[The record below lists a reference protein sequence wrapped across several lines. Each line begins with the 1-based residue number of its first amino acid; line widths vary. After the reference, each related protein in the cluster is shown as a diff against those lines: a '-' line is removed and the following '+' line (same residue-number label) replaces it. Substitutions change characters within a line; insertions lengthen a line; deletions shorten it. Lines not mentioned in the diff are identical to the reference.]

1 VAGQPRFVVDPAPPG
16 RVDQARAALQE
27 RMVQGEIDGYLF
39 LGPDALERS
48 AVEYYGTNVSN
59 MMDLQL
65 MDKAVEEAL
74 VSQRLAREGLD
85 PERVRSLT
93 RHVDLKTIRVT
104 ARGAREDRGA
114 SFILSLV
121 LMMLLYTTLA
131 IWGTAMMNGVIE
143 EKTNRVVEVVVSSL
157 PASRLFAADSSSACN
172 NSRRVLATGAV
183 LGLPPLGYRSSSSCL
198 IAAISA
204 AGAAGTGAAG
214 ALPEL
219 SPALLVAFV
228 LFFLLGYFL
237 YGAMYASIG
246 AAVNTTQEAQS
257 LVFPVMMP
265 LILSV
270 VFYPMVMAAPD
281 STLSVALSLVPFFAP
296 LLMFLRMTAV
306 SPPAWQVAS
315 SMLLML
321 ATIAVITWA
330 AARIYRVGILMY
342 GKRPTFPEIIR
353 WVGGP
358 DQGNS
363 SSSIVFEKM
372 RYGSSSSRTSVNLLY
387 LPGYSP
393 FTSSRVS
400 EKILPQC
407 GTPPCSRMMG
417 SKRVKISG

>member
-1 VAGQPRFVVDPAPPG
+1 MKRVFAVARREYLERVRSKAFLVSTILGPTLLAGFMIAPILLTRQRGRPLHVAVLDASGRLGADVTQSLARRKVAGQPRFVVDPAPPG

-157 PASRLFAADSSSACN
+157 PASRLFAGKLLGVGAAGLTQFLVWAAC
-172 NSRRVLATGAV
+172 L
-183 LGLPPLGYRSSSSCL
+183 
-198 IAAISA
+198 AAISA

-219 SPALLVAFV
+219 SPPLLVAFV

-353 WVGGP
+353 WVGKP
-358 DQGNS
+358 
-363 SSSIVFEKM
+363 
-372 RYGSSSSRTSVNLLY
+372 
-387 LPGYSP
+387 
-393 FTSSRVS
+393 
-400 EKILPQC
+400 
-407 GTPPCSRMMG
+407 
-417 SKRVKISG
+417 

>member
-1 VAGQPRFVVDPAPPG
+1 VKRIFAVARREYLERVRSKAFLVSTILGPALLAGFMIAPLLLTRQRGRPLHVAVLDASGVLGAEVTQSLARRKVAGQPRFLVEPAPEGPID
-16 RVDQARAALQE
+16 RARAALQE
-27 RMVQGEIDGYLF
+27 RMVRGEIDGYLY
-39 LGPDALERS
+39 LVPDALERS
-48 AVEYYGTNVSN
+48 AAEYYGKNVSN
-59 MMDLQL
+59 VMDLQL

-74 VSQRLAREGLD
+74 VSRRLAREGLD
-85 PERVRSLT
+85 PERIRSLT
-93 RHVDLKTIRVT
+93 RRVDLKTIRVT

-114 SFILSLV
+114 SFVMSLV

-131 IWGTAMMNGVIE
+131 VWGTAMMNGVIE

-157 PASRLFAADSSSACN
+157 PASRLFAGKLLGVGAAGLTQFLVWAAC
-172 NSRRVLATGAV
+172 L
-183 LGLPPLGYRSSSSCL
+183 
-198 IAAISA
+198 AAISA
-204 AGAAGTGAAG
+204 AGAAGTGATG

-219 SPALLVAFV
+219 SPLLLVAFV

-270 VFYPMVMAAPD
+270 VFYPMVLAAPD
-281 STLSVALSLVPFFAP
+281 SGLSVALSLVPFFAP

-306 SPPAWQVAS
+306 SPPAWQVGL

-321 ATIAVITWA
+321 ATIVVITWA

-353 WVGGP
+353 WVGRP
-358 DQGNS
+358 
-363 SSSIVFEKM
+363 
-372 RYGSSSSRTSVNLLY
+372 
-387 LPGYSP
+387 
-393 FTSSRVS
+393 
-400 EKILPQC
+400 
-407 GTPPCSRMMG
+407 
-417 SKRVKISG
+417 

>member
-1 VAGQPRFVVDPAPPG
+1 VKRVFAVARREYLERVRSKAFLVSTILGPALLAGFMIAPLLLTRQRGRPLHVAVLDASGRLGADVTQSLARRKVAGQPRFMVDPASPG
-16 RVDQARAALQE
+16 PVDQARAALQE
-27 RMVQGEIDGYLF
+27 RMVRGEIDGYLF

-65 MDKAVEEAL
+65 LDKAVEEAL

-93 RHVDLKTIRVT
+93 RRVDLKTIRVT

-131 IWGTAMMNGVIE
+131 VWGTAMMNGVIE

-157 PASRLFAADSSSACN
+157 PASRLFAGKLLGVGAAGLTQFVVWAAC
-172 NSRRVLATGAV
+172 L
-183 LGLPPLGYRSSSSCL
+183 
-198 IAAISA
+198 AAISA

-219 SPALLVAFV
+219 SPLLLVAFV

-270 VFYPMVMAAPD
+270 VFYPMVLAAPD
-281 STLSVALSLVPFFAP
+281 SSLSVALSLVPFFAP

-353 WVGGP
+353 WVGR
-358 DQGNS
+358 S
-363 SSSIVFEKM
+363 
-372 RYGSSSSRTSVNLLY
+372 
-387 LPGYSP
+387 
-393 FTSSRVS
+393 
-400 EKILPQC
+400 
-407 GTPPCSRMMG
+407 
-417 SKRVKISG
+417 

>member
-1 VAGQPRFVVDPAPPG
+1 MKRVFAVARREYLERVRSKAFLVSTILGPTLLAGFMIAPILLTRQRGRPLHVAVLDASGRLGADVTQSLARRKVAGQPRFVVDPAPPG

-157 PASRLFAADSSSACN
+157 PASRLFAGKLLGVGAAGLTQFLVWAAC
-172 NSRRVLATGAV
+172 L
-183 LGLPPLGYRSSSSCL
+183 
-198 IAAISA
+198 AAISA

-219 SPALLVAFV
+219 SPPLLVAFV

-330 AARIYRVGILMY
+330 AARIYRVGILM
-342 GKRPTFPEIIR
+342 
-353 WVGGP
+353 
-358 DQGNS
+358 
-363 SSSIVFEKM
+363 
-372 RYGSSSSRTSVNLLY
+372 
-387 LPGYSP
+387 
-393 FTSSRVS
+393 
-400 EKILPQC
+400 
-407 GTPPCSRMMG
+407 
-417 SKRVKISG
+417 

>member
-1 VAGQPRFVVDPAPPG
+1 MKRVFAVARREYLERVRSKAFLVSTILGPTLLAGFMIAPILLTRQRGRPLHVAVLDASGRLGADVTQSLARRKVAGQPRFLVDPAPPG

-74 VSQRLAREGLD
+74 VSQRLAQEGLD

-157 PASRLFAADSSSACN
+157 PASRLFAGKLLGVGAAGLTQFLVWAAC
-172 NSRRVLATGAV
+172 L
-183 LGLPPLGYRSSSSCL
+183 
-198 IAAISA
+198 AAISA

-219 SPALLVAFV
+219 SPPLLVAFV

-353 WVGGP
+353 WVGKP
-358 DQGNS
+358 
-363 SSSIVFEKM
+363 
-372 RYGSSSSRTSVNLLY
+372 
-387 LPGYSP
+387 
-393 FTSSRVS
+393 
-400 EKILPQC
+400 
-407 GTPPCSRMMG
+407 
-417 SKRVKISG
+417 